1 MRRKGKEEEGEK
13 RERELLRVG
22 SSPGR
27 KAVMTMESER
37 QGHSVR
43 SHINGKRVRDGHKG
57 SYSECWNCGLDCP
70 PF

>member
-1 MRRKGKEEEGEK
+1 MRRKSKEEEGEK

-27 KAVMTMESER
+27 KAAMTTDSEH
-37 QGHSVR
+37 QGHPVR
-43 SHINGKRVRDGHKG
+43 SHINSKRARDGHKD
-57 SYSECWNCGLDCP
+57 SYSECWNWGLDCP